1 MAVLE
6 VCAASRESLHAA
18 IEAGAP
24 RVELCADLASGGIT
38 PPEDWIR
45 EAVAAEGL
53 RVHVLIRSRAG
64 DFVYSEAEIALMEEQ
79 IRMAKRAGADGVV
92 IGALT
97 ADGEIDLS
105 ACKRWMQAAEGMSV
119 TFHRAF
125 DRCRNPFRA
134 LEQIIELGCDRL
146 LTSGQADAA
155 LAGAAL
161 IRQLRE
167 QAAGRII
174 LLPGAGVNPENAAT
188 ILRLTGASEIHSS
201 SRPLTSIKTPSSFNP
216 FTSLKTSSSSCSSN
230 SLERSSSSPLS
241 AALHSDPATI
251 RQIMHRISNL

>member
-6 VCAASRESLHAA
+6 VCAASLESLHAA

-79 IRMAKRAGADGVV
+79 IRMAQRAGADGVV

-97 ADGEIDLS
+97 ADGEIDLY

-146 LTSGQADAA
+146 LTSGQADSAE
-155 LAGAAL
+155 AGATL

-201 SRPLTSIKTPSSFNP
+201 SRPFTSIKTPSSSRPFN
-216 FTSLKTSSSSCSSN
+216 SIKTSPSFDSSN

>member
-1 MAVLE
+1 MA
-6 VCAASRESLHAA
+6 
-18 IEAGAP
+18 
-24 RVELCADLASGGIT
+24 
-38 PPEDWIR
+38 
-45 EAVAAEGL
+45 
-53 RVHVLIRSRAG
+53 
-64 DFVYSEAEIALMEEQ
+64 Q
-79 IRMAKRAGADGVV
+79 RAGADGVV

-146 LTSGQADAA
+146 LTSGQADSAE
-155 LAGAAL
+155 AGATL

-201 SRPLTSIKTPSSFNP
+201 SRPFTSIKTPSSSRP
-216 FTSLKTSSSSCSSN
+216 FTSIKTSPSFDSSN
-230 SLERSSSSPLS
+230 SLERPSSSPLS
-241 AALHSDPATI
+241 AALHSDSATI
-251 RQIMHRISNL
+251 RQIMNRISNL

>member
-24 RVELCADLASGGIT
+24 RVELCTDLASGGVT
-38 PPEDWIR
+38 PPEEWIR
-45 EAVAAEGL
+45 EAVAAEEL

-79 IRMAKRAGADGVV
+79 IRMAKCAGADGVV

-146 LTSGQADAA
+146 LTSGQADSAE
-155 LAGAAL
+155 AGATL

-201 SRPLTSIKTPSSFNP
+201 SRPFTSIKTPSSSRPFN
-216 FTSLKTSSSSCSSN
+216 SIKTSPSFDSSN
-230 SLERSSSSPLS
+230 ALERSSSSPLS
-241 AALHSDPATI
+241 VALHSDPATI
-251 RQIMHRISNL
+251 RQIMNRISNL

>member
-24 RVELCADLASGGIT
+24 RVELCMDLASGGVT
-38 PPEDWIR
+38 PPEEWIR
-45 EAVAAEGL
+45 EAVAAEEL

-64 DFVYSEAEIALMEEQ
+64 DFVYSEAEIARMEEQ

-146 LTSGQADAA
+146 LTSGQADSAE
-155 LAGAAL
+155 AGATL

-201 SRPLTSIKTPSSFNP
+201 SRPFTSIKTPSSSRPSNSIL
-216 FTSLKTSSSSCSSN
+216 TSPSFDSSN

-241 AALHSDPATI
+241 VALHSDPATI
-251 RQIMHRISNL
+251 RQIMNRISNL